1 MYRKRKSVHSLRV
14 EYTSSTVYGLVLTL
28 EQRNE
33 YLPFYLQQVNIT
45 PVLKTLY
52 MYDLIWT
59 LLDTGFLV
67 KQKWLGSDY
76 L

>member
-45 PVLKTLY
+45 PVLKALY